1 MAGGDGTVLV
11 MIAHDGVNRHEVE
24 DVLLGRWPEVVLVK
38 ELEQEQPAVAMSP
51 GNAANLGPCR

>member
-51 GNAANLGPCR
+51 GNAANL

>member
-24 DVLLGRWPEVVLVK
+24 DVLLARSM
-38 ELEQEQPAVAMSP
+38 A
-51 GNAANLGPCR
+51 